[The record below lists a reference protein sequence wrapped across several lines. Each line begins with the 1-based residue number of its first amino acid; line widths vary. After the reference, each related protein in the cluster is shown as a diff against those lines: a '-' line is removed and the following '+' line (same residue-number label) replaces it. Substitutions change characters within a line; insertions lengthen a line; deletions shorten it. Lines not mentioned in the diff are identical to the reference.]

1 MTDYVDRFLAS
12 TYADDEPVCFS
23 VFTQDR
29 ADRLTVSVPESL
41 FARAQA
47 IAVGYN
53 LHLLPTIE
61 LYGETWLNK
70 QQCVVLLEDV
80 MFIGKLLN
88 DKLLSHH
95 LLQIVETLEKCVNS
109 LGPASLMVEGP

>member
-23 VFTQDR
+23 VFTHDR
-29 ADRLTVSVPESL
+29 ADCLTVSVPESL

-47 IAVGYN
+47 IAVGYK
-53 LHLLPTIE
+53 LHLLPAIE
-61 LYGETWLNK
+61 LYGETSLNK
-70 QQCVVLLEDV
+70 QQCVVLLEEV
-80 MFIGKLLN
+80 MFIGNLLN

-95 LLQIVETLEKCVNS
+95 LLQIADALEKCVNS
-109 LGPASLMVEGP
+109 PGPASFMVEGP